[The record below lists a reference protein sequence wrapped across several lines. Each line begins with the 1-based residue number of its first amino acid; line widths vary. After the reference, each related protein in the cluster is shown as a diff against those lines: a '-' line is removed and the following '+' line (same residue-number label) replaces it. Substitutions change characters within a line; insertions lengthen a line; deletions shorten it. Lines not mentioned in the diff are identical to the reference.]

1 MEPNRDKNNRP
12 GIFHFLYP
20 RCFCPLSRISDS
32 FIHTFH
38 LNGCSRF
45 QRRASRGR
53 SLRRRLHQAL
63 RRSLPRK
70 NAQSGATS
78 QRESPKAETVE
89 RWYSEFRVFH
99 VGCKLEELESEFAL
113 QEFVLL
119 CSLLRRDNAACSA
132 PRNLHLLD

>member
-38 LNGCSRF
+38 LNGRSRL
-45 QRRASRGR
+45 QRCAPRRR
-53 SLRRRLHQAL
+53 SLRRRRRKAL
-63 RRSLPRK
+63 RRSLPRR
-70 NAQSGATS
+70 NAARRAPSH
-78 QRESPKAETVE
+78 RESPKAENVE
-89 RWYSEFRVFH
+89 RYSEFRVFH
-99 VGCKLEELESEFAL
+99 IGCKLEELESEFAP
-113 QEFVLL
+113 QELVLRL
-119 CSLLRRDNAACSA
+119 LLRRDNAACSA